1 MQHGRYENPSN
12 PVAKVKKSA
21 HSRKWNKLFLVT
33 LSLVLLLGVVGGST
47 LAYLATSSQQ
57 VSNSFTPG
65 RVACSESGGYITNT
79 GNVDAYIRAAVVVN
93 WVNGAGEICGLAPS
107 YTVDANTGWTK
118 GDDGYFYYNS
128 RVASGG
134 ATGIPYSAI
143 SVNGSEPE
151 GFNQVVQVIAEA
163 IQADGMG
170 ASGAQDAWVKAKS

>member
-12 PVAKVKKSA
+12 PVAKVKKPA
-21 HSRKWNKLFLVT
+21 GRRKWNKLFLVT

-47 LAYLATSSQQ
+47 LAYLAASSEP

-107 YTVDANTGWTK
+107 YTVYAKTGWTK
-118 GDDGYFYYNS
+118 GSDGYFYYNS
-128 RVASGG
+128 RVASGDAAG
-134 ATGIPYSAI
+134 TPYGTI
-143 SVNGSEPE
+143 DVNGSEPE
-151 GFNQVVQVIAEA
+151 GFTRVVQVIAEA